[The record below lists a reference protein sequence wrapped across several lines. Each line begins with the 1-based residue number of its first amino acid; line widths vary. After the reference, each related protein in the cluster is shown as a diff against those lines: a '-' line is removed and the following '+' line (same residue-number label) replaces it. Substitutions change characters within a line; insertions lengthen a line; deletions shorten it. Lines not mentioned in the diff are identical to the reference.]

1 MAAWVKEKMWI
12 PYHIPLSV
20 LHSLPFYQYNCYH
33 YFRISVLLLFTV
45 PIFITVLFTVP
56 IFITVLL
63 LFTVPIFITVLLPF
77 LISLLC
83 FCIPGQSVDVVFKI
97 NKPLS
102 GYSLHFVANKCSWCK
117 KKKIPLWDYLNL
129 VLQRHLYHNLP
140 TTKLTPLYA
149 KQLSVGKC

>member
-1 MAAWVKEKMWI
+1 MTVKLQPWQPEWKKKCEYPTTFLYQFCI
-12 PYHIPLSV
+12 HY
-20 LHSLPFYQYNCYH
+20 PFISIIVIITFALVYCYC
-33 YFRISVLLLFTV
+33 LLFLYSLLTV
-45 PIFITVLFTVP
+45 
-56 IFITVLL
+56 